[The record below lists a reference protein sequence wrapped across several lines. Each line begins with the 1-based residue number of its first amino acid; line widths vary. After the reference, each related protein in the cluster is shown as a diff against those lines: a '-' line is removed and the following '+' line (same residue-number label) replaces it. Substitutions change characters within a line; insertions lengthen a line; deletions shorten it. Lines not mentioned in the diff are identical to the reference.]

1 MPQAK
6 RKPAASKKF
15 TYADYCTWPEEVR
28 CELIDG
34 VVYDMTPAPSV
45 LHATISINLATEL
58 NTFFRDTPCRV
69 FAAPFDVRFP
79 KKNERDE
86 EIDTVLQPDIVV
98 ICDEAKLDDKGCR
111 GAPDLVIEI
120 LSPSTASRD
129 HITKKRLYEKHGV
142 KEYWLVSPTDRIVTV
157 YRLEAD
163 GEFGKPDV
171 FADADTVKVPLF
183 PGLEIDLAKV
193 FPPLPKVVRELPAIY
208 RHRR

>member
-34 VVYDMTPAPSV
+34 VVFDMTPAPSV

-58 NTFFRDTPCRV
+58 NTFFRDKTCRV
-69 FAAPFDVRFP
+69 FDAPFDVRLP
-79 KKNERDE
+79 KKNVRDE
-86 EIDTVLQPDIVV
+86 DTDTVVQPDIVV

-129 HITKKRLYEKHGV
+129 HITKKALYEKHGV
-142 KEYWLVSPTDRIVTV
+142 KEYWVVSPTDRTLVV
-157 YRLEAD
+157 FQRVPGGSFAEALL
-163 GEFGKPDV
+163 FN
-171 FADADTVKVPLF
+171 DTDMVKVAIF
-183 PGLEIDLAKV
+183 PGLVIDLKKV
-193 FPPLPKVVRELPAIY
+193 FPPQPKVVREAPPFKYL
-208 RHRR
+208 